1 MISDRQEKS
10 MQIKHLQTKMFI
22 FILLP
27 MIVMLTVIIVLNYKN
42 MQTIYT
48 EQLEANMKKKLQIY
62 TNDFNGF
69 LMEKGQ
75 VSKDL
80 ALFSQTKELISTASY
95 PLEDRHNDPLF
106 MTTISDFLQLR
117 NADKDKA
124 ILQIFMGLE
133 NTDEAYYDNWQKRK
147 GTDLL
152 TIPRDA
158 FHKEIIDKLNDES
171 DKKIIQQAYRITSD
185 TTAYKL
191 KNASTLSD
199 RKDILEIMKKAG
211 YGYHVTSRSW
221 YKDVKRKQEF
231 CFSNAYI
238 DTSLLIPVVSALT
251 PIFDKDNQMTGAV
264 GADISLE
271 YLTDKIKELKIE
283 GIESNYTFLVDDRG
297 YYIAYAYPDDE
308 SKYNDKI
315 DVEDKSTD
323 IVNKIQKEK
332 GVFIKAAAAYKKK
345 SLIKIGND
353 IEYVSERLLTLA
365 NISAKQINEYN
376 LQNYLAIIKSIS
388 QGKANE
394 DDFKRLSEILS
405 KLPKQITTENAYVST
420 VNKIYKR
427 GSGDLQATEQ
437 ECSVIKD
444 HLLKINNTFLD
455 NQQISLKTDILKSI
469 ESDNKFEI
477 AEALY
482 PKLIAL
488 GQRYELKSNLT
499 NTELILINDVIA
511 SINETKVF
519 KFKDSAQYETLKN
532 IADKYKKISL
542 PDLETVSFIP
552 PKMKDVTSSEYYQN
566 KPEEY
571 YLIFMPIPT
580 VKWSIGLYVS
590 KAQAL
595 KPVNEMLRASL
606 ILSVAAIIILI
617 LIIVFLKGIIL
628 QPIQALAKGMKE
640 VEGIKFDAKVEVKS
654 RDEIGQMTNIYN
666 LMLDG
671 LQERDTKLNNLI
683 SVSRTIATETELQA
697 LLDLIMNNSTD
708 LLEADIGTIYLYDKN
723 YEYLV
728 HEVSKGWPL
737 EIVKTFKYKTGIGL
751 VGTCAR
757 QGHILNIPDA
767 YANDLF
773 DQNTDKQ
780 SGYRTKNILC
790 VPIITTTGKTIGVV
804 ELKNKIGEKIF
815 NENDEKLLSAFTS
828 LASISIENARTLKE
842 IKATMNT
849 FQLFVPPKFLERI
862 AKEGVGNIKVGNAT
876 QETISILFSD
886 IRNFTSM
893 SEKMTPEEVFVFLNE
908 YMEEM
913 NICIKANDG
922 FIDKFI
928 GDAIMALFDGKH
940 ADGAVHAAIDMN
952 IRLREYNKK
961 RLMKGEKPI
970 AIGCGVNTGSA
981 IIGTLGSS
989 DRMDG
994 TVIGDC
1000 VNLASRLEGLTK
1012 MYGSTLLISSFT
1024 KNVLEHPENFLIR
1037 EIDAVKV
1044 KGKDEIVTIYEV
1056 FNSDSTDLIEAKLK
1070 SLPILNNA
1078 ISLYRL
1084 RKWDEAIKLFKE
1096 CEEILKNDKVVISY
1110 IDRIEQHKI
1119 SAPLDDWDG
1128 SYKFD
1133 HK

>member
-1 MISDRQEKS
+1 MK
-10 MQIKHLQTKMFI
+10 IKHLQTKMLI

-80 ALFSQTKELISTASY
+80 ALFSQTKELINTASY

-106 MTTISDFLQLR
+106 MTTISDFQQLR
-117 NADKDKA
+117 NADMDKA

-133 NTDEAYYDNWQKRK
+133 NTDEAYYDNWEKRK
-147 GTDLL
+147 GTDIL
-152 TIPRDA
+152 TIPRYT
-158 FHKEIIDKLNDES
+158 FQKEIIDKLSNEN
-171 DKKIIQQAYRITSD
+171 DKKIILQSYQITNDKS
-185 TTAYKL
+185 TYKL
-191 KNASTLSD
+191 KNGYTLSE
-199 RKDILEIMKKAG
+199 RKNILEIMKKAG

-221 YKDVKRKQEF
+221 YKDVKGKQEF

-308 SKYNDKI
+308 AKYIDKI
-315 DVEDKSTD
+315 DVEDKKTD

-332 GVFIKAAAAYKKK
+332 SAFIKAAATYKNKN
-345 SLIKIGND
+345 LIKIGND

-365 NISAKQINEYN
+365 NISENQIKEYN
-376 LQNYLAIIKSIS
+376 LQNYLTIIKSIS
-388 QGKANE
+388 QSKANE
-394 DDFKRLSEILS
+394 EDFKRLSEILS
-405 KLPKQITTENAYVST
+405 KLPKQITTENVYIST
-420 VNKIYKR
+420 VNKIFKR
-427 GSGDLQATEQ
+427 GTSDSKSSVKTTEQ
-437 ECSVIKD
+437 EYNIIRD
-444 HLLKINNTFLD
+444 HLLKISNTFLD
-455 NQQISLKTDILKSI
+455 NQQISLKTDILKQI
-469 ESDNKFEI
+469 ESDKKIEI
-477 AEALY
+477 TEAIY

-499 NTELILINDVIA
+499 NSELILINDVVA
-511 SINETKVF
+511 SINETKMF
-519 KFKDSAQYETLKN
+519 KFKDSAQYEILKN
-532 IADKYKKISL
+532 IANKYKKISL
-542 PDLETVSFIP
+542 PDLETVSFLP
-552 PKMKDVTSSEYYQN
+552 PKMKDVTSNEYYQN
-566 KPEEY
+566 KPEDY

-595 KPVNEMLRASL
+595 KPVREMLKVSL
-606 ILSVAAIIILI
+606 ILSIAAIIILI
-617 LIIVFLKGIIL
+617 LIIIFLKGIIL

-654 RDEIGQMTNIYN
+654 QDEIGQMTNIYN

-708 LLEADIGTIYLYDKN
+708 LLEADIGTIFLYDKN

-737 EIVKTFKYKTGIGL
+737 EIAKTFKYKTGIGL

-773 DQNTDKQ
+773 DQNIDKQ
-780 SGYRTKNILC
+780 SGFRTKNILC

-804 ELKNKIGEKIF
+804 ELKNKIGDKVF

-828 LASISIENARTLKE
+828 LASISIENARALKE

-886 IRNFTSM
+886 IRNFTTM
-893 SEKMTPEEVFVFLNE
+893 SEKMAPEEVFTFLNE

-1037 EIDAVKV
+1037 EVDAVKV

-1070 SLPILNNA
+1070 SLPILNKA
-1078 ISLYRL
+1078 IALYRL
-1084 RKWDEAIKLFKE
+1084 RKWDDAIKLFNECKE
-1096 CEEILKNDKVVISY
+1096 IMINDKVVMSY

-1119 SAPLDDWDG
+1119 SAPHEDWDG

>member
-1 MISDRQEKS
+1 
-10 MQIKHLQTKMFI
+10 MFI

-80 ALFSQTKELISTASY
+80 ALFSQTKELINTASY
-95 PLEDRHNDPLF
+95 PLEDRHSDPLF

-133 NTDEAYYDNWQKRK
+133 NTDEAYYDKWDKRK

-152 TIPRDA
+152 KINRDV
-158 FHKEIIDKLNDES
+158 FQKEIIDKLSDES
-171 DKKIIQQAYRITSD
+171 DKKIIQQSYQLTNDA
-185 TTAYKL
+185 TAYKL
-191 KNASTLSD
+191 KNASTLAE
-199 RKDILEIMKKAG
+199 RKNILEIMKKAG

-221 YKDVKRKQEF
+221 YMDVKSKQEF
-231 CFSNAYI
+231 CYSTAYI

-251 PIFDKDNQMTGAV
+251 PIFDKENHMTGAV

-271 YLTDKIKELKIE
+271 YLTEKIKELKIE

-308 SKYNDKI
+308 AKYNEKI
-315 DVEDKSTD
+315 DVEDKNPD

-332 GVFIKAAAAYKKK
+332 SAFIKAAAAYKNK
-345 SLIKIGND
+345 SLIKVGND
-353 IEYVSERLLTLA
+353 IEYVGERLLTLA
-365 NISAKQINEYN
+365 NISQNQIKEYN
-376 LQNYLAIIKSIS
+376 LQNYLNIIKSVS
-388 QGKANE
+388 QGKADE
-394 DDFKRLSEILS
+394 EDFKRLSEILS
-405 KLPKQITTENAYVST
+405 KLPKQITTENAYIST
-420 VNKIYKR
+420 VNKIYKQ
-427 GSGDLQATEQ
+427 SASDSKEY
-437 ECSVIKD
+437 SVIKD
-444 HLLKINNTFLD
+444 QLLKVNNSFLD
-455 NQQISLKTDILKSI
+455 KQQISLKTDILDLI
-469 ESDNKFEI
+469 ESGKKFEI
-477 AEALY
+477 TEALY

-532 IADKYKKISL
+532 LADKYKKISL
-542 PDLETVSFIP
+542 PDLESVSFIP
-552 PKMKDVTSSEYYQN
+552 PKMKDVPSNEYYQN
-566 KPEEY
+566 KPEDY

-595 KPVNEMLRASL
+595 KPVNEILRASL
-606 ILSVAAIIILI
+606 ILSIAAIIILL
-617 LIIVFLKGIIL
+617 LIIIFLKGIIL

-654 RDEIGQMTNIYN
+654 QDEIGQMTNIYN
-666 LMLDG
+666 SMLDG

-723 YEYLV
+723 DEYLV
-728 HEVSKGWPL
+728 HEVSKGWPI
-737 EIVKTFKYKTGIGL
+737 EIAKTFKYKTGIGL

-773 DQNTDKQ
+773 DQNTDAQ

-804 ELKNKIGEKIF
+804 ELKNKIGDKVF

-842 IKATMNT
+842 IKATLNT

-876 QETISILFSD
+876 QETLSILFSD

-893 SEKMTPEEVFVFLNE
+893 SEKMTPEEVFIFLNE

-1012 MYGSTLLISSFT
+1012 AYGSTLLISSFT

-1037 EIDAVKV
+1037 EVDAVKV

-1070 SLPILNNA
+1070 SLPILNDA
-1078 ISLYRL
+1078 IALYRL
-1084 RKWDEAIKLFKE
+1084 RKWDDAIVLFNE
-1096 CEEILKNDKVVISY
+1096 CKEILKTDKVVTSY

-1119 SAPLDDWDG
+1119 SAPLEDWDG
-1128 SYKFD
+1128 SYKFE

>member
-1 MISDRQEKS
+1 
-10 MQIKHLQTKMFI
+10 
-22 FILLP
+22 
-27 MIVMLTVIIVLNYKN
+27 MLTVIIVLNYKN

-80 ALFSQTKELISTASY
+80 ALFSQTKELINTASY

-106 MTTISDFLQLR
+106 MTTISDFQQLR
-117 NADKDKA
+117 NADMDKA

-133 NTDEAYYDNWQKRK
+133 NTDEAYYDNWEKRK
-147 GTDLL
+147 GTDIL
-152 TIPRDA
+152 TIPRYT
-158 FHKEIIDKLNDES
+158 FQKEIIDKLSNEN
-171 DKKIIQQAYRITSD
+171 DKKIILQSYQITNDKS
-185 TTAYKL
+185 TYKL
-191 KNASTLSD
+191 KNGYTLSE
-199 RKDILEIMKKAG
+199 RKNILEIMKKAG

-221 YKDVKRKQEF
+221 YKDVKGKQEF

-308 SKYNDKI
+308 AKYIDKI
-315 DVEDKSTD
+315 DVEDKKSD
-323 IVNKIQKEK
+323 MVNKIQKEK
-332 GVFIKAAAAYKKK
+332 SAFIKAAATYKNKN
-345 SLIKIGND
+345 LIKIGND

-365 NISAKQINEYN
+365 NISENQIKEYN
-376 LQNYLAIIKSIS
+376 LQNYLTIIKSIS
-388 QGKANE
+388 QSKANE
-394 DDFKRLSEILS
+394 EDFKRLSEILS
-405 KLPKQITTENAYVST
+405 KLPKQITTENVYIST
-420 VNKIYKR
+420 VNKIFKR
-427 GSGDLQATEQ
+427 GTSDSKSSVKTTEQ
-437 ECSVIKD
+437 EYNIIRD
-444 HLLKINNTFLD
+444 HLLKISNTFLD
-455 NQQISLKTDILKSI
+455 NQQISLKTDILKQI
-469 ESDNKFEI
+469 ESDKKIEI
-477 AEALY
+477 TEAIY

-499 NTELILINDVIA
+499 NSELILINDVVA
-511 SINETKVF
+511 SINETKMF
-519 KFKDSAQYETLKN
+519 KFKDSAQYEILKN
-532 IADKYKKISL
+532 IANKYKKISL
-542 PDLETVSFIP
+542 PDLETVSFLP
-552 PKMKDVTSSEYYQN
+552 PKMKDVTSNEYYQN
-566 KPEEY
+566 KPEDY

-595 KPVNEMLRASL
+595 KPVREMLKVSL
-606 ILSVAAIIILI
+606 ILSIAAIIILI
-617 LIIVFLKGIIL
+617 LIIIFLKGIIL

-654 RDEIGQMTNIYN
+654 QDEIGQMTNIYN

-708 LLEADIGTIYLYDKN
+708 LLEADIGTIFLYDKN

-737 EIVKTFKYKTGIGL
+737 EIAKTFKYKTGIGL

-773 DQNTDKQ
+773 DQNIDKQ
-780 SGYRTKNILC
+780 SGFRTKNILC

-804 ELKNKIGEKIF
+804 ELKNKIGDKVF

-828 LASISIENARTLKE
+828 LASISIENARALKE

-886 IRNFTSM
+886 IRNFTTM
-893 SEKMTPEEVFVFLNE
+893 SEKMAPEEVFTFLNE

-1037 EIDAVKV
+1037 EVDAVKV

-1070 SLPILNNA
+1070 SLPILNKA
-1078 ISLYRL
+1078 IALYRL
-1084 RKWDEAIKLFKE
+1084 RKWDDAIKLFNECKE
-1096 CEEILKNDKVVISY
+1096 IMINDKVVMSY

-1119 SAPLDDWDG
+1119 SAPHEDWDG